1 MVQQNTVRKYAGN
14 PWLVLLVVSLGF
26 FMTLLDLTIVNI
38 AIPNMITKLHA
49 SLDDVLWV
57 INAYALVLAVLVIT
71 AGRLGDLI
79 GPRTLFL
86 AGVAVFTAA
95 SVACGLSPSPGWL
108 IGFRAVQGL
117 GAAMLMPQTLTII
130 TNTFPPERRGAAF
143 GVWGAVAGVATI
155 AGPTLGGLLVTAFDW
170 RYIFFVNLPI
180 GIIVLALTVI
190 IIPDVR
196 LGRRHRIDIPGVLLA
211 SAGLLAICYGLVE
224 GQKYNWSTITS
235 FISIPLILGVGVLLL
250 AVFLVYQKLTQDREP
265 LVPFAVFRDRNF
277 SVMNWVSGVLAIGM
291 MGIFLPFTIY
301 LQSDLGFSALKAGL
315 ALAPASLISLVRRP
329 RGGPD
334 DRPDRRQVH
343 PDDRA
348 DPVRRRDGLAG
359 ADRDPTSSW
368 QSFLPP
374 LIVAGFGMGCVFAP
388 LITVAMRNVQP
399 QLAGAASG
407 VLNTVR
413 QVGLVI
419 GTAAVGALLQ
429 NRLVSEMASQAET
442 RSAALPA
449 RVRGR
454 FITEIQ
460 GSASN
465 GIQVGA
471 SQNGGI
477 ARQAGL
483 PAQPGRRGSEDRP
496 GRVHLRLREAMRT
509 TMLLPVVLLA
519 VGAVSCL
526 ALKQPAPQR
535 DAGHDSPPAEDAPPA
550 GTGHAAGRGY
560 APGCGRR
567 AHAGPRRPGLT
578 TSARAASTARQE
590 NLAGRTRS
598 GRIQRSAQRGEHL
611 RRPQAGKLLW
621 AGIEGEM
628 RCERGLQ
635 VGQPDRVRVEPRE
648 ERLADEGRVAG
659 LDHVQGE
666 HLLARHLHDAIDAH
680 LARCRRHGRA
690 ADGSAQPGDARVGVP
705 EDLMRPDER
714 HGEVPLRTRVAFHEH
729 VVGHHAHPHL
739 GRHMP
744 VQVATCR

>member
-1 MVQQNTVRKYAGN
+1 LGEEAVRKYAGN

-86 AGVAVFTAA
+86 AGVTVFTLA
-95 SVACGLSPSPGWL
+95 SAACGLSPSPGWL

-180 GIIVLALTVI
+180 GVIVLALTVV
-190 IIPDVR
+190 IIPDLR

-211 SAGLLAICYGLVE
+211 SAALLAICYGLVE
-224 GQKYNWSTITS
+224 GQKYSWGTITS
-235 FISIPLILGVGVLLL
+235 FISIPLILGAGVLLL
-250 AVFLVYQKLTQDREP
+250 VAFLVYQKLTQGREP
-265 LVPFAVFRDRNF
+265 LVPFALFRDRNF

-315 ALAPASLISLVRRP
+315 TMAPASLISIVVAPFAGRLTDKI
-329 RGGPD
+329 GGKYILMS
-334 DRPDRRQVH
+334 
-343 PDDRA
+343 
-348 DPVRRRDGLAG
+348 GLTLFGGGMGWLALI
-359 ADRDPTSSW
+359 ATPTSSW

-388 LITVAMRNVQP
+388 LITVAMRNIQP

-429 NRLVSEMASQAET
+429 NRLVSTMTSQAKI
-442 RSAALPA
+442 RAAALPPQ
-449 RVRGR
+449 VRGR
-454 FITEIQ
+454 FITQIQ
-460 GSASN
+460 HSASN
-465 GIQVGA
+465 GVQVGA
-471 SQNGGI
+471 GQNGGLSG
-477 ARQAGL
+477 QSGL
-483 PAQPGRRGSEDRP
+483 PA
-496 GRVHLRLREAMRT
+496 HLAAEVARIGQDVFTFGYVEAMRT
-509 TMLLPVVLLA
+509 TMLLPVVLLG

-526 ALKQPAPQR
+526 LLRERARRPAEPQQPA
-535 DAGHDSPPAEDAPPA
+535 AEALARQDEARTPDQ
-550 GTGHAAGRGY
+550 AGR
-560 APGCGRR
+560 A
-567 AHAGPRRPGLT
+567 
-578 TSARAASTARQE
+578 
-590 NLAGRTRS
+590 
-598 GRIQRSAQRGEHL
+598 
-611 RRPQAGKLLW
+611 
-621 AGIEGEM
+621 
-628 RCERGLQ
+628 
-635 VGQPDRVRVEPRE
+635 
-648 ERLADEGRVAG
+648 
-659 LDHVQGE
+659 
-666 HLLARHLHDAIDAH
+666 
-680 LARCRRHGRA
+680 
-690 ADGSAQPGDARVGVP
+690 
-705 EDLMRPDER
+705 
-714 HGEVPLRTRVAFHEH
+714 
-729 VVGHHAHPHL
+729 
-739 GRHMP
+739 
-744 VQVATCR
+744 

>member
-1 MVQQNTVRKYAGN
+1 VRRYAGN

-86 AGVAVFTAA
+86 AGVAVFTLA
-95 SVACGLSPSPGWL
+95 SAACGLSPSPGWL

-180 GIIVLALTVI
+180 GVIVLALTVV
-190 IIPDVR
+190 IIPDLR

-211 SAGLLAICYGLVE
+211 SAALLAICYGLVE
-224 GQKYNWSTITS
+224 GQKYSWGTITS

-250 AVFLVYQKLTQDREP
+250 AAFLVYQKLTQSREP

-315 ALAPASLISLVRRP
+315 TMAPASLLSIVIAPFAGRLTDKI
-329 RGGPD
+329 GGKYILMT
-334 DRPDRRQVH
+334 
-343 PDDRA
+343 
-348 DPVRRRDGLAG
+348 GLALFG
-359 ADRDPTSSW
+359 AGMGWLALIATPTSSW

-388 LITVAMRNVQP
+388 LITVAMRNIQP
-399 QLAGAASG
+399 QMAGAASG

-419 GTAAVGALLQ
+419 GTATVGALLQ
-429 NRLVSEMASQAET
+429 NRLVSTMTSQAQA
-442 RSAALPA
+442 RAAALPPQ
-449 RVRGR
+449 VRGR
-454 FITEIQ
+454 FIHEIQ
-460 GSASN
+460 NSASN
-465 GIQVGA
+465 GVQVGA
-471 SQNGGI
+471 GQNGGL
-477 ARQAGL
+477 ARQSGL
-483 PAQPGRRGSEDRP
+483 PA
-496 GRVHLRLREAMRT
+496 HLAAEVARIGQDVFTFGYVEAMRT

-526 ALKQPAPQR
+526 LLRERTRRPGEPQPPATEAPAPQ
-535 DAGHDSPPAEDAPPA
+535 E
-550 GTGHAAGRGY
+550 
-560 APGCGRR
+560 
-567 AHAGPRRPGLT
+567 
-578 TSARAASTARQE
+578 E
-590 NLAGRTRS
+590 VRT
-598 GRIQRSAQRGEHL
+598 
-611 RRPQAGKLLW
+611 PDQAG
-621 AGIEGEM
+621 
-628 RCERGLQ
+628 
-635 VGQPDRVRVEPRE
+635 
-648 ERLADEGRVAG
+648 LA
-659 LDHVQGE
+659 
-666 HLLARHLHDAIDAH
+666 
-680 LARCRRHGRA
+680 
-690 ADGSAQPGDARVGVP
+690 
-705 EDLMRPDER
+705 
-714 HGEVPLRTRVAFHEH
+714 
-729 VVGHHAHPHL
+729 
-739 GRHMP
+739 
-744 VQVATCR
+744 